1 MKALVL
7 LSAVLMIAL
16 GLTGVF
22 WPEGLMEL
30 AKYSLTKSGTYVLA
44 AIRILLGTFL
54 FTCAGATRTP
64 KTVRVIGGIIFTVGL
79 VGVLIGQ
86 EPAQRWSEW
95 WLANRADA
103 FRIAACLPL
112 AAGLFIAGS
121 ALTKGRTNHPRWRT
135 DAAS

>member
-7 LSAVLMIAL
+7 LSASLMIAL

-22 WPEGLMEL
+22 WPEGLMDF
-30 AKYSLTKSGTYVLA
+30 AKYSFTRSGTYVIA
-44 AIRILLGTFL
+44 AVRILLGTFL

-64 KTVRVIGGIIFTVGL
+64 KTVRVIGFLIFTVGI
-79 VGVLIGQ
+79 VGVLLSH
-86 EPAQRWSEW
+86 EPAQRLSEW
-95 WLANRADA
+95 WLAKGPDA

-121 ALTKGRTNHPRWRT
+121 TLAKSRSN
-135 DAAS
+135 